1 MRETEEQMSLT
12 YNASASTF
20 TLSTVNSTYQM
31 KVDKYGYLL
40 HLYYGARAEG
50 DLSYLVTYC
59 DRSGM
64 CGCPHDVA
72 DRTYS
77 LDFLPQEFPFQGSGD
92 MRSPLLIVR
101 DADGTFG
108 CDLRYKSHEI
118 REGKYDLP
126 GLPAAYSNGESDH
139 AQTLSLT
146 LADER
151 LGLEVELLYGVLPEL
166 DIVTRAA
173 VVRNVGSG
181 RVTVEKLQSACLDMV
196 AGDFDVITF
205 DGRHAMERRPSRHG
219 VGNGCFSVGS
229 RRGMSS
235 NQYNPVMIL
244 CDQDATETAGRCWS
258 MSFVYSGGFL
268 AEVERDQYEQ
278 TRMQMGLASDLF
290 SYPLEPG
297 EQIVAPE
304 VIMTYSGA
312 GLEKVS
318 HNLHRC
324 IRRHVCR
331 GPWRDSP
338 RPILINSWEACYFS
352 FTGDKLVELAKKAA
366 ELGLDMLVMDDG
378 WFGARNDDHRG
389 LGDWKPN
396 MEKLGGTVADLA
408 RRVNEQ
414 GLGFGIWVEPEM
426 VNEDSDLFRAH
437 PDWALTVPG
446 KDPVLGRDQLVLD
459 LSRADVRDNLF
470 EQLCA
475 VLDQGGID
483 YVKWDY
489 NRSIVDVHSRMASDQ
504 GKVLYDYMLGLY
516 DLLERIRARY
526 PELLI
531 EGCSAG
537 GGRFDA
543 GMLYYAPQIWT
554 SDNTDARNRMEIQYG
569 TTFGYPCSAMGAH
582 VSACPNEITG
592 RTIPLGAR
600 GTVAMGGGAFGYE
613 LDLMELNDRA
623 CELVRTQVKTYRK
636 IEHLVREGLFYRLS
650 DPKDADAAA
659 WEFVSEDGRE
669 ALVCAVITRVDGYG
683 KANYVV
689 PRGLTPGA
697 TYRMVSN
704 GTEFSA
710 DALMDMGMPLTVPA
724 GPYENFMYRFERV
737 D

>member
-1 MRETEEQMSLT
+1 MSLS
-12 YNASASTF
+12 YDASARTF
-20 TLSTVNSTYQM
+20 TISTAASTYQM
-31 KVDKYGYLL
+31 KVDAHGYLL
-40 HLYYGARAEG
+40 HLYYGALATG
-50 DLSYLVTYC
+50 DMSYLVTYA

-77 LDFLPQEFPFQGSGD
+77 LDVLPQEFPFQGAGD
-92 MRSPLLIVR
+92 MRSPLLLVR
-101 DADGTFG
+101 GEDGTFG
-108 CDLRYKSHEI
+108 CDLRYVSHEI
-118 REGKYDLP
+118 RPGKYGLP
-126 GLPAAYSNGESDH
+126 GLPAVY
-139 AQTLSLT
+139 AQDGDDAETLSIT

-151 LGLEVELLYGVLPEL
+151 LGLEVELLYGVMPAY
-166 DIVTRAA
+166 DVITRAA
-173 VVRNVGSG
+173 VVTNRGEG
-181 RVTVEKLQSACLDMV
+181 RVTVEKLQSACLDFV
-196 AGDFDVITF
+196 SGDFDLITF
-205 DGRHAMERRPSRHG
+205 DGRHAMERRPSRRP
-219 VGNGCFSVGS
+219 VMNGSMSVGS

-235 NQYNPVMIL
+235 NQYNPMMVL
-244 CDQDATETAGRCWS
+244 CDRPATETSGRAWS

-268 AEVERDQYEQ
+268 AEAERDQYEQ
-278 TRMQMGLASDLF
+278 TRVQMGLDDDLF

-297 EQIVAPE
+297 EKIVAPE
-304 VIMTYSGA
+304 VIMSFSPA
-312 GLEKVS
+312 GIERIS
-318 HNLHRC
+318 HNLHRV
-324 IRRHVCR
+324 IRERVCR

-338 RPILINSWEACYFS
+338 RPVLINSWEACYFD
-352 FTGDKLVELAKKAA
+352 FTGDKLVALAKKAA
-366 ELGLDMLVMDDG
+366 SLGLDMLVMDDG

-396 MEKLGGTVADLA
+396 MAKLGGSVADLA
-408 RRVNEQ
+408 RRVNEV

-437 PDWALTVPG
+437 PDWALAIPG
-446 KDPVLGRDQLVLD
+446 KAPVLGRDQLVLD

-489 NRSIVDVHSRMASDQ
+489 NRSIVDVHSRVTSDQ

-516 DLLERIRARY
+516 DLLERIVSRY
-526 PELLI
+526 PDLLI

-543 GMLYYAPQIWT
+543 GMLHYTPQIWT
-554 SDNTDARNRMEIQYG
+554 SDNTDARNRLEIQYG
-569 TTFGYPCSAMGAH
+569 TSFGYPCSAVGAH

-600 GTVAMGGGAFGYE
+600 GTVAMAGGAFGYE

-623 CELVRTQVKTYRK
+623 CEIIRTQVATYRK
-636 IEHLVREGLFYRLS
+636 VEHLVREGLFYRLS
-650 DPKDADAAA
+650 DPKDADVAA

-669 ALVCAVITRVDGYG
+669 ALVCAVVTRVDGYG
-683 KANYVV
+683 KAQYVV

-704 GTEFSA
+704 GSEFSA
-710 DALMDMGMPLTVPA
+710 DALMDMGLPLTVPA

>member
-1 MRETEEQMSLT
+1 MPFSYSEATRVL
-12 YNASASTF
+12 
-20 TLSTVNSTYQM
+20 TLSTERTTYQM
-31 KVDKYGYLL
+31 RVDEHGYLL
-40 HLYYGARAEG
+40 HLYYGARTEG
-50 DLSYLVTYC
+50 DMSYLVTYC

-77 LDFLPQEFPFQGSGD
+77 LDVLPQEFPFQGSGD

-101 DADGTFG
+101 GEDGTFG
-108 CDLRYKSHEI
+108 CDLRYRSHEV
-118 REGKYDLP
+118 RPGKYALP
-126 GLPAAYSNGESDH
+126 GLPAAYDEGEDDG
-139 AQTLSLT
+139 AETLSVTLT
-146 LADER
+146 DDR
-151 LGLEVELLYGVLPEL
+151 LGLEVELLFGVMPRY
-166 DIVTRAA
+166 DVITRAA
-173 VVRNVGSG
+173 VVRNRGRA
-181 RVTVEKLQSACLDMV
+181 RVTVEKLQSACLDFV
-196 AGDFDVITF
+196 HGDFDLITF
-205 DGRHAMERRPSRHG
+205 DGRHAMERRPSRRA
-219 VGNGCFSVGS
+219 VENGSLSVGS

-235 NQYNPVMIL
+235 NQYNPMMVL
-244 CDQDATETAGRCWS
+244 CDRDATETSGRAWS
-258 MSFVYSGGFL
+258 MSFVWSGSFL
-268 AEVERDQYEQ
+268 AEAERDQYEQ
-278 TRMQMGLASDLF
+278 TRVQMGLASDLF

-312 GLEKVS
+312 GIERIS

-324 IRRHVCR
+324 IRERVCR
-331 GPWRDSP
+331 GPWRDAA
-338 RPILINSWEACYFS
+338 RPILINSWEACYFD

-389 LGDWKPN
+389 LGDWQPN
-396 MEKLGGTVADLA
+396 MAKLGGTVADLA
-408 RRVNEQ
+408 RRVNEV

-446 KDPVLGRDQLVLD
+446 KEPVLGRDQLVLD
-459 LSRADVRDNLF
+459 LSRPEVRDNLF

-489 NRSIVDVHSRMASDQ
+489 NRSIVDVYSRTASDQ

-516 DLLERIRARY
+516 DLLERVRTRY
-526 PELLI
+526 PDLLI

-543 GMLYYAPQIWT
+543 GMLHYTPQIWT
-554 SDNTDARNRMEIQYG
+554 SDNTDARNRLEIQYG
-569 TTFGYPCSAMGAH
+569 TSFGYPCSAIGAH

-592 RTIPLGAR
+592 RTVPLGAR

-613 LDLMELNDRA
+613 LDLMELNERA
-623 CELVRTQVKTYRK
+623 CELIKSQVRTYRG
-636 IEHLVREGLFYRLS
+636 IEHLVREGLLYRLS

-659 WEFVSEDGRE
+659 WEFVSEDGSE
-669 ALVCAVITRVDGYG
+669 ALVCAVVTRVDGYG

-697 TYRMVSN
+697 TYRMASN
-704 GTEFSA
+704 GTEYSA
-710 DALMDMGMPLTVPA
+710 DALMDMGLPLSVPA
-724 GPYENFMYRFERV
+724 SPYESFMYRFERV

>member
-1 MRETEEQMSLT
+1 MPLSYDAPARLLT
-12 YNASASTF
+12 ISTD
-20 TLSTVNSTYQM
+20 NSTYQM
-31 KVDKYGYLL
+31 KIDEYGYLL

-50 DLSYLVTYC
+50 DLSYLLTYC

-77 LDFLPQEFPFQGSGD
+77 LDVLPQEFPFQGSGD
-92 MRSPLLIVR
+92 MRSPALLVR
-101 DADGTFG
+101 DAEGTFG
-108 CDLRYKSHEI
+108 CDLRYRRHEI
-118 REGKYDLP
+118 RPGKYGLP
-126 GLPAAYSNGESDH
+126 GLPAVYAGEKDD
-139 AQTLSLT
+139 AETLSVT

-151 LGLEVELLYGVLPEL
+151 LGLEVELLYGVLPRL
-166 DIVTRAA
+166 DVITRAA
-173 VVRNVGSG
+173 IVRNNGG
-181 RVTVEKLQSACLDMV
+181 ARVTVEKLQSACLDFV
-196 AGDFDVITF
+196 TGDFDVITF
-205 DGRHAMERRPSRHG
+205 DGRHAMERRPTRRHLQ
-219 VGNGCFSVGS
+219 NGSLSVGS

-235 NQYNPVMIL
+235 NQYNPVMIA
-244 CDQDATETAGRCWS
+244 CDHAATETSGRCWS

-268 AEVERDQYEQ
+268 AEAERDQYDQ
-278 TRMQMGLASDLF
+278 SRIQMGLDDDLF

-297 EQIVAPE
+297 EKIVAPE

-312 GLEKVS
+312 GLERVS

-331 GPWRDSP
+331 GPWRDAP
-338 RPILINSWEACYFS
+338 RPILINSWEACYFD
-352 FTGDKLVELAKKAA
+352 FTGDKLVELAKKAS

-389 LGDWKPN
+389 LGDWQPN
-396 MEKLGGTVADLA
+396 MAKLGGTVADLA
-408 RRVNEQ
+408 RRVNEV

-446 KDPVLGRDQLVLD
+446 KEPVLGRDQLVLD
-459 LSRADVRDNLF
+459 LSRAEVRDNLF

-489 NRSIVDVHSRMASDQ
+489 NRSIVDVYSRTASDQ

-516 DLLERIRARY
+516 DLLERVRSRY

-543 GMLYYAPQIWT
+543 GMLYYTPQIWT
-554 SDNTDARNRMEIQYG
+554 SDNTDARNRLEIQYG
-569 TTFGYPCSAMGAH
+569 TSFGYPCSAMGAH

-592 RTIPLGAR
+592 RTVPLGAR

-623 CELVRTQVKTYRK
+623 CELIRSQVNTYRT
-636 IEHLVREGLFYRLS
+636 IERLVREGLFYRLT
-650 DPKDADAAA
+650 DPKDATVAA
-659 WEFVSEDGRE
+659 WEFVSEDGSE
-669 ALVCAVITRVDGYG
+669 ALVCAVVTRVDGYG
-683 KANYVV
+683 LANYVV

-697 TYRMVSN
+697 SYRMVSN
-704 GTEFSA
+704 GRVYSA
-710 DALMDMGMPLTVPA
+710 DALMDMGLPVSVPA
-724 GPYENFMYRFERV
+724 TPYESFMYRFERV

>member
-1 MRETEEQMSLT
+1 MPLSYDAPERI
-12 YNASASTF
+12 F
-20 TLSTVNSTYQM
+20 TLSTERTTYQM
-31 KVDKYGYLL
+31 RVDEHGYLL
-40 HLYYGARAEG
+40 HLYYGARTSANT
-50 DLSYLVTYC
+50 SYLITYA

-77 LDFLPQEFPFQGSGD
+77 LDILPQEYPFQGEGD
-92 MRSPLLIVR
+92 MRSPLLMVR
-101 DADGTFG
+101 GADGTFG

-118 REGKYDLP
+118 RPGKYGLP
-126 GLPAAYSNGESDH
+126 GLPAVYAEGQKDS
-139 AQTLSLT
+139 AQTLSIT

-151 LGLEVELLYGVLPEL
+151 LGLEVELLYGVMPAY
-166 DIVTRAA
+166 DVITRAA

-181 RVTVEKLQSACLDMV
+181 RITVEKLQSACLDM
-196 AGDFDVITF
+196 
-205 DGRHAMERRPSRHG
+205 ERRPSRHA
-219 VGNGCFSVGS
+219 VGNGSFSVGS

-235 NQYNPVMIL
+235 NQYNPVMVL
-244 CDQDATETAGRCWS
+244 CDGDATETAGRAWS
-258 MSFVYSGGFL
+258 MSFVYSGSFL

-297 EQIVAPE
+297 EKIVAPE

-312 GLEKVS
+312 GLEKIS

-324 IRRHVCR
+324 IRERVCR

-338 RPILINSWEACYFS
+338 RPVLINSWEACYFD
-352 FTGDKLVELAKKAA
+352 FTGDKLVELARKAA
-366 ELGLDMLVMDDG
+366 DLGLDMLVMDDG
-378 WFGARNDDHRG
+378 WFGARCDDHRG

-396 MEKLGGTVADLA
+396 MEKLGGSVADLA
-408 RRVNEQ
+408 RRVNEV

-437 PDWALTVPG
+437 PDWALAIPG
-446 KDPVLGRDQLVLD
+446 KPPVLGRDQLVLD
-459 LSRADVRDNLF
+459 LSRDDVRDNLF

-475 VLDQGGID
+475 VLDQGGIE

-489 NRSIVDVHSRMASDQ
+489 NRSIVDVHSRVATDQ

-516 DLLERIRARY
+516 DLLERVRTRY
-526 PELLI
+526 PDLLI

-543 GMLYYAPQIWT
+543 GMLYYTPQIWT
-554 SDNTDARNRMEIQYG
+554 SDNTDARNRLEIQYG
-569 TTFGYPCSAMGAH
+569 TSFGYPCSAVGAH

-592 RTIPLGAR
+592 RTVPLGAR
-600 GTVAMGGGAFGYE
+600 GTVAMAGGAFGYE

-623 CELVRTQVKTYRK
+623 CEHIRTQVKTYRG

-650 DPKDADAAA
+650 DPKYADVAS
-659 WEFVSEDGRE
+659 WEFVSEDGSE
-669 ALVCAVITRVDGYG
+669 ALVCAVVTRVDGYA

-697 TYRMVSN
+697 TYRMASN
-704 GTEFSA
+704 GLEFSA
-710 DALMDMGMPLTVPA
+710 DALMDMGLPLTVPNS
-724 GPYENFMYRFERV
+724 PYENFMYRFERV
-737 D
+737 E

>member
-1 MRETEEQMSLT
+1 MSLS
-12 YNASASTF
+12 YDASARTF
-20 TLSTVNSTYQM
+20 TISTAASTYQM
-31 KVDKYGYLL
+31 KVDAHGYLL
-40 HLYYGARAEG
+40 HLYYGALATG
-50 DLSYLVTYC
+50 DMSYLVTYA

-77 LDFLPQEFPFQGSGD
+77 LDVLPQEFPFQGAGD
-92 MRSPLLIVR
+92 MRSPLLLVR
-101 DADGTFG
+101 GEDGTFG
-108 CDLRYKSHEI
+108 CDLRYVSHEI
-118 REGKYDLP
+118 RPGKYGLP
-126 GLPAAYSNGESDH
+126 GLPSVY
-139 AQTLSLT
+139 AQDGDDAETLSIT

-151 LGLEVELLYGVLPEL
+151 LGLEVELLYGVMPAY
-166 DIVTRAA
+166 DVITRAA
-173 VVRNVGSG
+173 VVTNRGEG
-181 RVTVEKLQSACLDMV
+181 RVTVEKLQSACLDFV
-196 AGDFDVITF
+196 SGDFDLITF
-205 DGRHAMERRPSRHG
+205 DGRHAMERRPSRRP
-219 VGNGCFSVGS
+219 VMNGSMSVGS

-235 NQYNPVMIL
+235 NQYNPMMVL
-244 CDQDATETAGRCWS
+244 CDRPATETSGRAWS

-268 AEVERDQYEQ
+268 AEAERDQYEQ
-278 TRMQMGLASDLF
+278 TRVQMGLDDDLF

-297 EQIVAPE
+297 EKIVAPE
-304 VIMTYSGA
+304 VIMSFSPA
-312 GLEKVS
+312 GIERIS
-318 HNLHRC
+318 HNLHRV
-324 IRRHVCR
+324 IRERVCR

-338 RPILINSWEACYFS
+338 RPVLINSWEACYFD
-352 FTGDKLVELAKKAA
+352 FTGDKLVALAKKAA
-366 ELGLDMLVMDDG
+366 SLGLDMLVMDDG

-396 MEKLGGTVADLA
+396 MAKLGGSVADLA
-408 RRVNEQ
+408 RRVNEV

-437 PDWALTVPG
+437 PDWALAIPG
-446 KDPVLGRDQLVLD
+446 KAPVLGRDQLVLD

-489 NRSIVDVHSRMASDQ
+489 NRSIVDVHSRVTSDQ

-516 DLLERIRARY
+516 DLLERIVSRY
-526 PELLI
+526 PDLLI

-543 GMLYYAPQIWT
+543 GMLHYTPQIWT
-554 SDNTDARNRMEIQYG
+554 SDNTDARNRLEIQYG
-569 TTFGYPCSAMGAH
+569 TSFGYPCSAVGAH

-600 GTVAMGGGAFGYE
+600 GTVAMAGGAFGYE

-623 CELVRTQVKTYRK
+623 CEIIRTQVATYRK
-636 IEHLVREGLFYRLS
+636 VEHLVREGLFYRLS
-650 DPKDADAAA
+650 DPKDADVAA

-669 ALVCAVITRVDGYG
+669 ALVCAVVTRVDGYG
-683 KANYVV
+683 KAQYVV

-704 GTEFSA
+704 GSEFSA
-710 DALMDMGMPLTVPA
+710 DALMDMGLPLTVPA

>member
-1 MRETEEQMSLT
+1 MSLS
-12 YNASASTF
+12 YDASARTF
-20 TLSTVNSTYQM
+20 TISTAASTYQM
-31 KVDKYGYLL
+31 KVDAHGYLL
-40 HLYYGARAEG
+40 HLYYGALATG
-50 DLSYLVTYC
+50 DMSYLVTYA

-77 LDFLPQEFPFQGSGD
+77 LDVLPQEFPFQGAGD
-92 MRSPLLIVR
+92 MRSPLLLVR
-101 DADGTFG
+101 GEDGTFG
-108 CDLRYKSHEI
+108 CDLRYVSHEI
-118 REGKYDLP
+118 RPGKYGLT
-126 GLPAAYSNGESDH
+126 GLPAVYAEDGDDAE
-139 AQTLSLT
+139 TLSIT

-151 LGLEVELLYGVLPEL
+151 LGLEVELLYGVMPAY
-166 DIVTRAA
+166 DVITRAA
-173 VVRNVGSG
+173 VVTNRGEG
-181 RVTVEKLQSACLDMV
+181 RVTVEKLQSACLDFV
-196 AGDFDVITF
+196 SGDFDLITF
-205 DGRHAMERRPSRHG
+205 DGRHAMERRPSRRP
-219 VGNGCFSVGS
+219 VMNGSMSVGS

-235 NQYNPVMIL
+235 NQYNPMMVL
-244 CDQDATETAGRCWS
+244 CDRPATETSGRAWS

-268 AEVERDQYEQ
+268 AEAERDQYEQ
-278 TRMQMGLASDLF
+278 TRVQMGLDDDLF

-297 EQIVAPE
+297 EKIVAPE
-304 VIMTYSGA
+304 VIMSFSPA
-312 GLEKVS
+312 GIERIS
-318 HNLHRC
+318 HNLHRV
-324 IRRHVCR
+324 IRERVCR

-338 RPILINSWEACYFS
+338 RPVLINSWEACYFD
-352 FTGDKLVELAKKAA
+352 FTGDKLVALAKKAA
-366 ELGLDMLVMDDG
+366 SLGLDMLVMDDG

-396 MEKLGGTVADLA
+396 MAKLGGSVADLA
-408 RRVNEQ
+408 RRVNEV

-437 PDWALTVPG
+437 PDWALAIPG
-446 KDPVLGRDQLVLD
+446 KAPVLGRDQLVLD

-489 NRSIVDVHSRMASDQ
+489 NRSIVDVHSRVTSDQ

-516 DLLERIRARY
+516 DLLERIVSRY
-526 PELLI
+526 PDLLI

-543 GMLYYAPQIWT
+543 GMLHYTPQIWT
-554 SDNTDARNRMEIQYG
+554 SDNTDARNRLEIQYG
-569 TTFGYPCSAMGAH
+569 TSFGYPCSAVGAH

-600 GTVAMGGGAFGYE
+600 GTVAMAGGAFGYE

-623 CELVRTQVKTYRK
+623 CEIIRTQVATYRK
-636 IEHLVREGLFYRLS
+636 VEHLVREGLFYRLC
-650 DPKDADAAA
+650 DPKDADVAA

-669 ALVCAVITRVDGYG
+669 ALVCAVVTRVDGYG
-683 KANYVV
+683 KAQYVV

-704 GTEFSA
+704 GSEFSA
-710 DALMDMGMPLTVPA
+710 DALMDMGLPLTVPA

>member
-1 MRETEEQMSLT
+1 MPLSYDAPARLLT
-12 YNASASTF
+12 ISTD
-20 TLSTVNSTYQM
+20 NSTYQM
-31 KVDKYGYLL
+31 KVDEYGYLL

-50 DLSYLVTYC
+50 DLSYLLTYC

-77 LDFLPQEFPFQGSGD
+77 LDFLPQEYPFQGSGD

-101 DADGTFG
+101 DAEGTFG
-108 CDLRYKSHEI
+108 CDLRYRSHEI
-118 REGKYDLP
+118 RPGKYGLP
-126 GLPAAYSNGESDH
+126 GLPAAYDEGADDD
-139 AQTLSLT
+139 AQTLSVTLT
-146 LADER
+146 DER
-151 LGLEVELLYGVLPEL
+151 LGLEVELLYGVLPHL
-166 DIVTRAA
+166 DVITRAA
-173 VVRNVGSG
+173 VIRNGG
-181 RVTVEKLQSACLDMV
+181 EARVTVEKAQTACLDFV
-196 AGDFDVITF
+196 TGDFDVITF
-205 DGRHAMERRPSRHG
+205 DGRHAMERRPTRRQLK
-219 VGNGCFSVGS
+219 NGALSVGS

-244 CDQDATETAGRCWS
+244 CDRDATETAGRCWS

-268 AEVERDQYEQ
+268 AEAERDQYEQ
-278 TRMQMGLASDLF
+278 ARMQMGLDSDLF

-297 EQIVAPE
+297 EKIVAPE
-304 VIMTYSGA
+304 VIMTYSDA
-312 GLEKVS
+312 GLERIS

-324 IRRHVCR
+324 IRRRVCR
-331 GPWRDSP
+331 GPWRDAP
-338 RPILINSWEACYFS
+338 RPILINSWEACYFD
-352 FTGDKLVELAKKAA
+352 FTGDKLVELARKAA

-389 LGDWKPN
+389 LGDWQPN
-396 MEKLGGTVADLA
+396 MAKLGGTVADLA
-408 RRVNEQ
+408 RRVNEV

-446 KDPVLGRDQLVLD
+446 KEPVLGRDQLVLD

-475 VLDQGGID
+475 VLDQGGIE

-489 NRSIVDVHSRMASDQ
+489 NRSIVDVHSRTASDQ

-516 DLLERIRARY
+516 DLLERVRTRY
-526 PELLI
+526 PDLLI

-543 GMLYYAPQIWT
+543 GMLHYTPQIWT
-554 SDNTDARNRMEIQYG
+554 SDNTDARNRLEIQYG
-569 TTFGYPCSAMGAH
+569 TSFGYPCSAIGAH

-592 RTIPLGAR
+592 RTVPLGAR

-613 LDLMELNDRA
+613 LDLMELNERA
-623 CELVRTQVKTYRK
+623 CELIKSQVRTYRG
-636 IEHLVREGLFYRLS
+636 IEHLVREGLLYRLS

-659 WEFVSEDGRE
+659 WEFVSEDGSE
-669 ALVCAVITRVDGYG
+669 ALVCAVVTRVDGYG

-697 TYRMVSN
+697 TYRMASN
-704 GTEFSA
+704 GTEYSA
-710 DALMDMGMPLTVPA
+710 DALMDMGLPLSVPA
-724 GPYENFMYRFERV
+724 SPYESFMYRFERV

>member
-1 MRETEEQMSLT
+1 MPFSYSEATRV
-12 YNASASTF
+12 F
-20 TLSTVNSTYQM
+20 TLSTERTTYQM
-31 KVDKYGYLL
+31 RVDEHGYLL
-40 HLYYGARAEG
+40 HLYYGARTEG
-50 DLSYLVTYC
+50 DMSYLVTYC

-77 LDFLPQEFPFQGSGD
+77 LDVLPQEFPFQGSGD

-101 DADGTFG
+101 GEDGTFG
-108 CDLRYKSHEI
+108 CDLRYRSHEV
-118 REGKYDLP
+118 RPGKYALP
-126 GLPAAYSNGESDH
+126 GLPAAYDEGEDDG
-139 AQTLSLT
+139 AETLSVM
-146 LADER
+146 LADDR
-151 LGLEVELLYGVLPEL
+151 LGLEVELLFGVMPRY
-166 DIVTRAA
+166 DVITRAA
-173 VVRNVGSG
+173 VVRNCGRA
-181 RVTVEKLQSACLDMV
+181 RVTVEKLQSACLDFV
-196 AGDFDVITF
+196 HGDFDLITF
-205 DGRHAMERRPSRHG
+205 DGRHAMERRPSRRA
-219 VGNGCFSVGS
+219 VENGSLSVGS

-235 NQYNPVMIL
+235 NQYNPMMVL
-244 CDQDATETAGRCWS
+244 CDRDATETSGRAWS
-258 MSFVYSGGFL
+258 MSFVWSGSFL
-268 AEVERDQYEQ
+268 AEAERDQYEQ
-278 TRMQMGLASDLF
+278 TRVQMGLASDLF

-312 GLEKVS
+312 GIERIS

-324 IRRHVCR
+324 IRERVCR
-331 GPWRDSP
+331 GPWRDAA
-338 RPILINSWEACYFS
+338 RPILINSWEACYFD

-378 WFGARNDDHRG
+378 WFGSRSDDHRG
-389 LGDWKPN
+389 LGDWRPN
-396 MEKLGGTVADLA
+396 MAKLGGTVADLA
-408 RRVNEQ
+408 RRVNEV

-446 KDPVLGRDQLVLD
+446 KEPVLGRDQLVLD

-475 VLDQGGID
+475 VLDQGGIE

-489 NRSIVDVHSRMASDQ
+489 NRSIVDVHSRTASDQ

-516 DLLERIRARY
+516 DLLERVRTRY
-526 PELLI
+526 PDLLI

-543 GMLYYAPQIWT
+543 GMLHYTPQIWT
-554 SDNTDARNRMEIQYG
+554 SDNTDARNRLEIQYG
-569 TTFGYPCSAMGAH
+569 TSFGYPCSAIGAH

-592 RTIPLGAR
+592 RTVPLGAR

-613 LDLMELNDRA
+613 LDLMELNERA
-623 CELVRTQVKTYRK
+623 CELIKSQVRTYRG
-636 IEHLVREGLFYRLS
+636 IEHLVREGLLYRLS

-659 WEFVSEDGRE
+659 WEFVSEDGSE
-669 ALVCAVITRVDGYG
+669 ALVCAVVTRVDGYG

-697 TYRMVSN
+697 TYRMASN
-704 GTEFSA
+704 GTEYSA
-710 DALMDMGMPLTVPA
+710 DALMDMGLPLSVPA
-724 GPYENFMYRFERV
+724 SPYESFMYRFERV

>member
-1 MRETEEQMSLT
+1 MSLL
-12 YNASASTF
+12 YDASAGTF
-20 TLSTVNSTYQM
+20 TLSTDHTTYQM
-31 KVDKYGYLL
+31 KVDEHGYLL
-40 HLYYGARAEG
+40 HLYYGARAAGE
-50 DLSYLVTYC
+50 LSYLITYA

-77 LDFLPQEFPFQGSGD
+77 LDVLPQEYAFQGEGD

-101 DADGTFG
+101 GADGTFG
-108 CDLRYKSHEI
+108 CDLRYRSHEI
-118 REGKYDLP
+118 RDGKYSLP
-126 GLPAAYSNGESDH
+126 GLPAAYANGDGDG
-139 AQTLSLT
+139 AQTLSVT
-146 LADER
+146 LADPR
-151 LGLEVELLYGVLPEL
+151 LGLEVELLYGVLPGL
-166 DIVTRAA
+166 DVITRAA
-173 VVRNVGSG
+173 IIRNCGQG
-181 RVTVEKLQSACLDMV
+181 RLTVEKAQTACLDFV
-196 AGDFDVITF
+196 TGDFDVITF
-205 DGRHAMERRPSRHG
+205 DGRHAMERRPSRHA
-219 VGNGCFSVGS
+219 VGNGSFSVGS

-235 NQYNPVMIL
+235 NQYNPLMIL
-244 CDQDATETAGRCWS
+244 CDRDATETSGRAWS
-258 MSFVYSGGFL
+258 MSFVYSGGWR

-278 TRMQMGLASDLF
+278 TRMQMGLDSDLF

-297 EQIVAPE
+297 EQLVAPE
-304 VIMTYSGA
+304 VLMTYSGA
-312 GLEKVS
+312 GLERVS

-324 IRRHVCR
+324 IRRNVCR
-331 GPWRDSP
+331 GPWRDAP
-338 RPILINSWEACYFS
+338 RPVLINSWEACYFD
-352 FTGDKLVELAKKAA
+352 FTGDKLVELARRAA
-366 ELGLDMLVMDDG
+366 DLGLDMLVMDDG

-389 LGDWKPN
+389 LGDWRPN
-396 MEKLGGTVADLA
+396 MAKLGGTVADLA
-408 RRVNEQ
+408 RRVNEV

-426 VNEDSDLFRAH
+426 VNEDSDLFRTH

-489 NRSIVDVHSRMASDQ
+489 NRSIVDVHSRMATDQ
-504 GKVLYDYMLGLY
+504 GKVLYDYMIGLY
-516 DLLERIRARY
+516 DLLERIVTRY
-526 PELLI
+526 PDLLI

-543 GMLYYAPQIWT
+543 GMLYYTPQIWT
-554 SDNTDARNRMEIQYG
+554 SDNTDARNRLEIQYG
-569 TTFGYPCSAMGAH
+569 TSFGYPCSAMGAH

-623 CELVRTQVKTYRK
+623 CEIIRTQVKTYRR

-650 DPKDADAAA
+650 DPKTADVAS

-669 ALVCAVITRVDGYG
+669 ALVCAVVTRVDGYA
-683 KANYVV
+683 KPNYVV

-704 GTEFSA
+704 GHEFSA
-710 DALMDMGMPLTVPA
+710 DALMDMGLPLTVPNS
-724 GPYENFMYRFERV
+724 PYENFMYRFERV

>member
-1 MRETEEQMSLT
+1 MSVQ
-12 YNASASTF
+12 YDASARTF
-20 TLSTVNSTYQM
+20 TIHTAASTYQM
-31 KVDKYGYLL
+31 KVDQYGYLL

-50 DLSYLVTYC
+50 DLSYLITYA

-77 LDFLPQEFPFQGSGD
+77 LDVLPQEYAFQGTGD
-92 MRSPLLIVR
+92 MRSPLLMVR
-101 DADGTFG
+101 AADGTFG
-108 CDLRYKSHEI
+108 CDLRYVGHEI
-118 REGKYDLP
+118 RPGKYGLP
-126 GLPAAYSNGESDH
+126 GLPAAYSEEEADGAE
-139 AQTLSLT
+139 TLLVT
-146 LADER
+146 LADPR
-151 LGLEVELLYGVLPEL
+151 LGLEVELLYGVLPKV
-166 DIVTRAA
+166 DVITRAA
-173 VVRNVGSG
+173 VIRNNGTG
-181 RVTVEKLQSACLDMV
+181 RVTVEKAQTACLDFV
-196 AGDFDVITF
+196 SGDFDVITF
-205 DGRHAMERRPSRHG
+205 DGRHAMERRPSRRP
-219 VGNGCFSVGS
+219 VTNGSFSVGS

-244 CDQDATETAGRCWS
+244 CDHGATETAGRCWS
-258 MSFVYSGGFL
+258 MSFVYSGSFL

-297 EQIVAPE
+297 EKIVAPE
-304 VIMTYSGA
+304 VLMTYSGA

-324 IRRHVCR
+324 IRRNVCR

-338 RPILINSWEACYFS
+338 RPVLINSWEACYFD
-352 FTGDKLVELAKKAA
+352 FTGDKLVELAKRAA
-366 ELGLDMLVMDDG
+366 DLGLDMLVMDDG

-396 MEKLGGTVADLA
+396 MAKLGGTVADLA
-408 RRVNEQ
+408 RRVNEV

-446 KDPVLGRDQLVLD
+446 KEPVLGRDQLVLD
-459 LSRADVRDNLF
+459 LSRPEVRDNLF

-489 NRSIVDVHSRMASDQ
+489 NRSIVDVHSRTASDQ

-516 DLLERIRARY
+516 DLLERIVSRY
-526 PELLI
+526 PDLLI

-543 GMLYYAPQIWT
+543 GMLYYTPQIWT

-569 TTFGYPCSAMGAH
+569 TSFGYPCSAVGAH

-600 GTVAMGGGAFGYE
+600 GTVAMAGGAFGYE

-623 CELVRTQVKTYRK
+623 CEIIRTQVKTYRQ
-636 IEHLVREGLFYRLS
+636 IEHLVREGLLYRLS
-650 DPKDADAAA
+650 DPKDADVSA

-669 ALVCAVITRVDGYG
+669 ALVCAVVTRVDGYG

-697 TYRMVSN
+697 RYRMVSN
-704 GTEFSA
+704 GTVYSA
-710 DALMDMGMPLTVPA
+710 DALMDMGLPLTVPA

>member
-1 MRETEEQMSLT
+1 MI
-12 YNASASTF
+12 YDASARTF
-20 TLSTVNSTYQM
+20 SLHTARSTYQM
-31 KVDKYGYLL
+31 KVDQYGYLL

-50 DLSYLVTYC
+50 DLSYLVTYA

-77 LDFLPQEFPFQGSGD
+77 LDVLPQEYAFQGTGD
-92 MRSPLLIVR
+92 MRSPLLMVR
-101 DADGTFG
+101 GADGTFG
-108 CDLRYKSHEI
+108 CDLRYVGHEV
-118 REGKYDLP
+118 RPGKYGLP
-126 GLPAAYSNGESDH
+126 GLPAAYADGEADG
-139 AQTLSLT
+139 AETLSIT
-146 LADER
+146 LADQR
-151 LGLEVELLYGVLPEL
+151 LGLEVELLYGILPQV
-166 DIVTRAA
+166 DVITRAA
-173 VVRNVGSG
+173 VIRNNGTG
-181 RVTVEKLQSACLDMV
+181 RVTVEKAQTACLDFV
-196 AGDFDVITF
+196 SGDFDVITF
-205 DGRHAMERRPSRHG
+205 DGRHAMERRPSRRP
-219 VGNGCFSVGS
+219 VTNGSFSVGS

-244 CDQDATETAGRCWS
+244 CDHDATETAGRCWS
-258 MSFVYSGGFL
+258 MSFVYSGSFL

-297 EQIVAPE
+297 EKIVAPE

-312 GLEKVS
+312 GLERVS

-324 IRRHVCR
+324 IRERVCR

-338 RPILINSWEACYFS
+338 RPILINSWEACYFD
-352 FTGDKLVELAKKAA
+352 FTGDKLVALAEKAA
-366 ELGLDMLVMDDG
+366 SLGLDMLVMDDG

-396 MEKLGGTVADLA
+396 MEKLGGSVADLA
-408 RRVNEQ
+408 RRVNEV

-437 PDWALTVPG
+437 PDWALSIPG
-446 KDPVLGRDQLVLD
+446 KAPVLGRDQLVLD
-459 LSRADVRDNLF
+459 LSRAEVRDNLF

-475 VLDQGGID
+475 VLDQGGIE

-489 NRSIVDVHSRMASDQ
+489 NRSIVDVHSRVATDQ
-504 GKVLYDYMLGLY
+504 GKVLYDYMIGLY
-516 DLLERIRARY
+516 DLLERVRTRY

-543 GMLYYAPQIWT
+543 GMLYYTPQIWT
-554 SDNTDARNRMEIQYG
+554 SDNTDARNRLEIQYG
-569 TTFGYPCSAMGAH
+569 TSFGYPCSAVGAH

-592 RTIPLGAR
+592 RTVPLGAR
-600 GTVAMGGGAFGYE
+600 GTVAMAGGAFGYE
-613 LDLMELNDRA
+613 LDLMELNERA
-623 CELVRTQVKTYRK
+623 CEHIRTQVKTYRG
-636 IEHLVREGLFYRLS
+636 IEHLVREGLFYRLT
-650 DPKDADAAA
+650 DPKYADVAA
-659 WEFVSEDGRE
+659 WEFVSEDGSE
-669 ALVCAVITRVDGYG
+669 ALVCAVVTRVDGYA

-704 GTEFSA
+704 GTEFPA
-710 DALMDMGMPLTVPA
+710 DALMDMGLPLTVPNS
-724 GPYENFMYRFERV
+724 PYENFMYRFERV
-737 D
+737 S

>member
-1 MRETEEQMSLT
+1 MSVQ
-12 YNASASTF
+12 YDASARTF
-20 TLSTVNSTYQM
+20 TIHTAASTYQM
-31 KVDKYGYLL
+31 KVDQYGYLL

-50 DLSYLVTYC
+50 DLSYLITYA

-77 LDFLPQEFPFQGSGD
+77 LDVLPQEYAFQGTGD
-92 MRSPLLIVR
+92 MRSPLLMVR
-101 DADGTFG
+101 GADGTFG
-108 CDLRYKSHEI
+108 CDLRYVGHEI
-118 REGKYDLP
+118 RPGKYGLP
-126 GLPAAYSNGESDH
+126 GLPAAYSEDEADGAE
-139 AQTLSLT
+139 TLSIT
-146 LADER
+146 LADPR
-151 LGLEVELLYGVLPEL
+151 LGLEVELLYGVLPKV
-166 DIVTRAA
+166 DVITRAA
-173 VVRNVGSG
+173 VIRNNGTG
-181 RVTVEKLQSACLDMV
+181 RVTVEKAQTACLDFV
-196 AGDFDVITF
+196 SGDFDVITF
-205 DGRHAMERRPSRHG
+205 DGRHAMERRPSRRP
-219 VGNGCFSVGS
+219 VTNGSFSVGS

-244 CDQDATETAGRCWS
+244 CDHNATETAGRCWS
-258 MSFVYSGGFL
+258 MSFVYSGSFL

-297 EQIVAPE
+297 EKIVAPE
-304 VIMTYSGA
+304 VLMTYSGA

-324 IRRHVCR
+324 IRRNVCR

-338 RPILINSWEACYFS
+338 RPVLINSWEACYFD
-352 FTGDKLVELAKKAA
+352 FTGDKLVELAKRAA
-366 ELGLDMLVMDDG
+366 DLGLDMLVMDDG

-396 MEKLGGTVADLA
+396 MAKLGGTVADLA
-408 RRVNEQ
+408 HRVNEV

-437 PDWALTVPG
+437 PDWALSVPG
-446 KDPVLGRDQLVLD
+446 KEPVLGRDQLVLD
-459 LSRADVRDNLF
+459 LSRPEVRDNLF

-489 NRSIVDVHSRMASDQ
+489 NRSIVDVHSRTASDQ

-516 DLLERIRARY
+516 DLLERIVSRY
-526 PELLI
+526 PDLLI

-543 GMLYYAPQIWT
+543 GMLYYTPQIWT

-569 TTFGYPCSAMGAH
+569 TSFGYPCSAVGAH

-600 GTVAMGGGAFGYE
+600 GTVAMAGGAFGYE

-623 CELVRTQVKTYRK
+623 CEIIRTQVKTYRQV
-636 IEHLVREGLFYRLS
+636 EHLVREGLLYRLS
-650 DPKDADAAA
+650 DPKDADVSA
-659 WEFVSEDGRE
+659 WEFVSEDGSE
-669 ALVCAVITRVDGYG
+669 ALVCAVVTRVDGYG

-697 TYRMVSN
+697 RYRMVSN
-704 GTEFSA
+704 GTVFSA
-710 DALMDMGMPLTVPA
+710 DALMDMGLPLTVPA
-724 GPYENFMYRFERV
+724 GPYENFMYRLERV

>member
-1 MRETEEQMSLT
+1 MSLT
-12 YNASASTF
+12 YHASAGIF
-20 TLSTVNSTYQM
+20 TLSTERTTYQM
-31 KVDKYGYLL
+31 RVDEHGYLL
-40 HLYYGARAEG
+40 HLYYGARTSG
-50 DLSYLVTYC
+50 DMSYLVTYA

-72 DRTYS
+72 DRTFS
-77 LDFLPQEFPFQGSGD
+77 LDVLPQEYPFQGEGD
-92 MRSPLLIVR
+92 MRSPLLMVR
-101 DADGTFG
+101 GADGTFG
-108 CDLRYKSHEI
+108 CDLRFRSYEI
-118 REGKYDLP
+118 REGKYGLP
-126 GLPAAYSNGESDH
+126 GLPAAYAERGDG
-139 AQTLSLT
+139 AQTLSII
-146 LADER
+146 LADDR
-151 LGLEVELLYGVLPEL
+151 LGLEVELLYGVLPAC
-166 DIVTRAA
+166 DVITRAA
-173 VVRNVGSG
+173 VIRNAGEG
-181 RVTVEKLQSACLDMV
+181 RITVEKAQSACLDFV
-196 AGDFDVITF
+196 TGDFDVITF
-205 DGRHAMERRPSRHG
+205 DGRHAMERRPSRHA
-219 VGNGCFSVGS
+219 VGNGSFSVGS

-235 NQYNPVMIL
+235 NQYNPVMVL
-244 CDQDATETAGRCWS
+244 CDGDATETSGRAWS
-258 MSFVYSGGFL
+258 MSFVYSGSFL

-297 EQIVAPE
+297 EKIVAPE

-312 GLEKVS
+312 GIERIS

-324 IRRHVCR
+324 IRERVCR

-338 RPILINSWEACYFS
+338 RPVLINSWEACYFD

-366 ELGLDMLVMDDG
+366 DLGLDMLVMDDG

-396 MEKLGGTVADLA
+396 MEKLGGSVADLA
-408 RRVNEQ
+408 RRVNEV

-437 PDWALTVPG
+437 PDWALAIPG
-446 KDPVLGRDQLVLD
+446 KPPVLGRDQLVLD
-459 LSRADVRDNLF
+459 LSRSDVRDNLF

-475 VLDQGGID
+475 VLDQGGIE

-489 NRSIVDVHSRMASDQ
+489 NRSIVDVHSRVATDQ

-516 DLLERIRARY
+516 DLLERVRTRY
-526 PELLI
+526 PDLLI

-543 GMLYYAPQIWT
+543 GMLYYTPQIWT
-554 SDNTDARNRMEIQYG
+554 SDNTDARNRLEIQYG
-569 TTFGYPCSAMGAH
+569 TSFGYPCSAVGAH

-592 RTIPLGAR
+592 RTVPLGAR
-600 GTVAMGGGAFGYE
+600 GTVAMAGGAFGYE
-613 LDLMELNDRA
+613 LDLMELNERA
-623 CELVRTQVKTYRK
+623 CEHVRTQVKTYRG
-636 IEHLVREGLFYRLS
+636 IEHLVRDGLFYRLS
-650 DPKDADAAA
+650 DPKYADVAA
-659 WEFVSEDGRE
+659 WEFVSEDGSE
-669 ALVCAVITRVDGYG
+669 ALVCAVVTRVDGYA

-704 GTEFSA
+704 GSEFSA
-710 DALMDMGMPLTVPA
+710 DALMDMGLPLTVPNS
-724 GPYENFMYRFERV
+724 PYENFMYRFERV

>member
-1 MRETEEQMSLT
+1 MPLSYDAPKRI
-12 YNASASTF
+12 F
-20 TLSTVNSTYQM
+20 TLSTERTTYQM
-31 KVDKYGYLL
+31 RVDEHGYLL
-40 HLYYGARAEG
+40 HLYYGALTSG
-50 DLSYLVTYC
+50 DLSYLVTYA

-72 DRTYS
+72 DRTFS
-77 LDFLPQEFPFQGSGD
+77 LDVLPQEYPFQGEGD
-92 MRSPLLIVR
+92 MRSPLLMVR
-101 DADGTFG
+101 GADGTFG
-108 CDLRYKSHEI
+108 CDLRFRSYEI
-118 REGKYDLP
+118 REGKYGLP
-126 GLPAAYSNGESDH
+126 GLPAAYAEKGDG
-139 AQTLSLT
+139 AQTLSIT

-151 LGLEVELLYGVLPEL
+151 LGLEAELLYGVLPAC
-166 DIVTRAA
+166 DVITRAA
-173 VVRNVGSG
+173 VIRNAGEG
-181 RVTVEKLQSACLDMV
+181 RITVEKAQTACLDFV
-196 AGDFDVITF
+196 TGDFDVITF
-205 DGRHAMERRPSRHG
+205 DGRHAMERRPSRHA
-219 VGNGCFSVGS
+219 VGNGSFSVGS

-235 NQYNPVMIL
+235 NQYNPVMVL
-244 CDQDATETAGRCWS
+244 CDGDATETSGRAWS
-258 MSFVYSGGFL
+258 MSFVYSGSFL

-297 EQIVAPE
+297 EKIVAPE

-312 GLEKVS
+312 GLERVS

-324 IRRHVCR
+324 IRERVCR

-338 RPILINSWEACYFS
+338 RPILINSWEACYFD
-352 FTGDKLVELAKKAA
+352 FTGDKLVALAEKAA
-366 ELGLDMLVMDDG
+366 DLGLDMLVMDDG

-396 MEKLGGTVADLA
+396 MEKLGGSVADLA
-408 RRVNEQ
+408 RRVNEV

-437 PDWALTVPG
+437 PDWALAIPG
-446 KDPVLGRDQLVLD
+446 KAPVLGRDQLVLD

-489 NRSIVDVHSRMASDQ
+489 NRSIVDVHSRVATDQ
-504 GKVLYDYMLGLY
+504 GKVLYDYMIGLY
-516 DLLERIRARY
+516 DLLERVRTRY

-543 GMLYYAPQIWT
+543 GMLYYTPQIWT
-554 SDNTDARNRMEIQYG
+554 SDNTDARNRLEIQYG
-569 TTFGYPCSAMGAH
+569 TSFCYPCSAVGAH

-592 RTIPLGAR
+592 RTVPLGAR
-600 GTVAMGGGAFGYE
+600 GTVAMAGGAFGYE
-613 LDLMELNDRA
+613 LDLMELNERA
-623 CELVRTQVKTYRK
+623 CEHIRTQVKTYRG
-636 IEHLVREGLFYRLS
+636 IEHLVREGLFYRLT
-650 DPKDADAAA
+650 DPKYADVAA
-659 WEFVSEDGRE
+659 WEFVSEDGSE
-669 ALVCAVITRVDGYG
+669 ALVCAVVTRVDGYA

-704 GTEFSA
+704 GSEFSA
-710 DALMDMGMPLTVPA
+710 DALMDMGLPLTVPNS
-724 GPYENFMYRFERV
+724 PYENFMYRFERV
-737 D
+737 S

>member
-1 MRETEEQMSLT
+1 MSLT

-40 HLYYGARAEG
+40 HLYYGARTEG

-126 GLPAAYSNGESDH
+126 GLPASYSNGESDH

-219 VGNGCFSVGS
+219 VGNGSFSVGS

-244 CDQDATETAGRCWS
+244 CDRDATETAGRCWS

-312 GLEKVS
+312 GLERVS

-338 RPILINSWEACYFS
+338 RPILINSWEACYFD

-389 LGDWKPN
+389 LGDWHPN

-459 LSRADVRDNLF
+459 LSREDVRDNLF

-516 DLLERIRARY
+516 DLLERIRMRY

-543 GMLYYAPQIWT
+543 GMLYYTPQIWT

-623 CELVRTQVKTYRK
+623 CELVKTQVKTYRK

>member
-1 MRETEEQMSLT
+1 MSLT
-12 YNASASTF
+12 YNASTSTF
-20 TLSTVNSTYQM
+20 TLSTVSSTYQM

-50 DLSYLVTYC
+50 DMSYLVTYC

-77 LDFLPQEFPFQGSGD
+77 LDVLPQEFPFQGSGD

-101 DADGTFG
+101 GDDGTFG

-126 GLPAAYSNGESDH
+126 GLPAAYSNGESDN
-139 AQTLSLT
+139 AQTLSIT

-173 VVRNVGSG
+173 VVRNNGSG

-219 VGNGCFSVGS
+219 VGNGSFSVGS

-244 CDQDATETAGRCWS
+244 CDHDATETAGRCWS

-312 GLEKVS
+312 GLERVS

-338 RPILINSWEACYFS
+338 RPVLINSWEACYFD

-389 LGDWKPN
+389 LGDWQPN

-459 LSRADVRDNLF
+459 LSRKDVRDNLF

-504 GKVLYDYMLGLY
+504 GKVMYDYMIGLY
-516 DLLERIRARY
+516 DLLERIRSRY

-543 GMLYYAPQIWT
+543 GMLYYTPQIWT

-623 CELVRTQVKTYRK
+623 CELVKTQVKTYRK

>member
-1 MRETEEQMSLT
+1 MPLSYDAPARLFTI
-12 YNASASTF
+12 STD
-20 TLSTVNSTYQM
+20 NSTYQM
-31 KVDKYGYLL
+31 KVDEYGYLL

-50 DLSYLVTYC
+50 DLSYLLTYC

-77 LDFLPQEFPFQGSGD
+77 LDFLPQEYPFQGSGD
-92 MRSPLLIVR
+92 MRSPMLLVR
-101 DADGTFG
+101 DAEGTFG
-108 CDLRYKSHEI
+108 CDLRYKCHEI
-118 REGKYDLP
+118 RPGKYDLP
-126 GLPAAYSNGESDH
+126 GLPAVYAGEKDD
-139 AQTLSLT
+139 AETLSVT

-151 LGLEVELLYGVLPEL
+151 LGLEVELLYGVLPKL
-166 DIVTRAA
+166 DVITRAA
-173 VVRNVGSG
+173 IVRNNGSA
-181 RVTVEKLQSACLDMV
+181 RVTVEKLQSSCLDFV
-196 AGDFDVITF
+196 TGDFDIITF
-205 DGRHAMERRPSRHG
+205 DGRHAMERRPTRRHLQ
-219 VGNGCFSVGS
+219 NGSLSVGS

-235 NQYNPVMIL
+235 NQYNPVMIA
-244 CDQDATETAGRCWS
+244 CDHAATETSGRCWS

-268 AEVERDQYEQ
+268 AEAERDQYDQ
-278 TRMQMGLASDLF
+278 SRIQMGLDDDLF

-297 EQIVAPE
+297 EKIVAPE

-312 GLEKVS
+312 GLERIS

-324 IRRHVCR
+324 IRRNVCR
-331 GPWRDSP
+331 GPWRDVP
-338 RPILINSWEACYFS
+338 RPILINSWEACYFD
-352 FTGDKLVELAKKAA
+352 FTGDKLVELAKKAS

-389 LGDWKPN
+389 LGDWQPN
-396 MEKLGGTVADLA
+396 MAKLGGTVADLA
-408 RRVNEQ
+408 RRVNEV

-459 LSRADVRDNLF
+459 LSRAEVRDNLF

-475 VLDQGGID
+475 VLVQGGID

-489 NRSIVDVHSRMASDQ
+489 NRSIVDVYSRTASDQ

-516 DLLERIRARY
+516 DLLERVRSRY

-543 GMLYYAPQIWT
+543 GMLYYTPQIWT
-554 SDNTDARNRMEIQYG
+554 SDNTDARNRLEIQYG
-569 TTFGYPCSAMGAH
+569 TSFGYPCSAMGAH

-592 RTIPLGAR
+592 RTVPLGAR

-623 CELVRTQVKTYRK
+623 CELIRSQVKTYRT

-650 DPKDADAAA
+650 DPKDATVAA
-659 WEFVSEDGRE
+659 WEFVSEDGSE
-669 ALVCAVITRVDGYG
+669 ALVCAVVTRVDGYG
-683 KANYVV
+683 LASYVV

-697 TYRMVSN
+697 SYRMVSN
-704 GTEFSA
+704 GRVYSA
-710 DALMDMGMPLTVPA
+710 DALMDMGLPVSVPA
-724 GPYENFMYRFERV
+724 TPYESFMYRFERV

>member
-1 MRETEEQMSLT
+1 MPLSYDAPERI
-12 YNASASTF
+12 F
-20 TLSTVNSTYQM
+20 TLSTERTTYQM
-31 KVDKYGYLL
+31 RVDEHGYLL
-40 HLYYGARAEG
+40 HLYYGAKTSANT
-50 DLSYLVTYC
+50 SYLITYA

-77 LDFLPQEFPFQGSGD
+77 LDVLPQEYPFQGAGD
-92 MRSPLLIVR
+92 MRSPLLMVR
-101 DADGTFG
+101 GADGTFG
-108 CDLRYKSHEI
+108 CDLRYKSHEL
-118 REGKYDLP
+118 RDGKYGLP
-126 GLPAAYSNGESDH
+126 GLPAVYDEGEKDG
-139 AQTLSLT
+139 AQTLSIT

-151 LGLEVELLYGVLPEL
+151 IGLEVELLYGVMPAC
-166 DIVTRAA
+166 DVITRAA
-173 VVRNVGSG
+173 VIRNVGEG
-181 RVTVEKLQSACLDMV
+181 RLTVEKAQTACLDFV
-196 AGDFDVITF
+196 TGDFDVITF
-205 DGRHAMERRPSRHG
+205 DGRHAMERRPSRHA
-219 VGNGCFSVGS
+219 VGNGSFSVGS

-235 NQYNPVMIL
+235 NQYNPVMVL
-244 CDQDATETAGRCWS
+244 CDHAATETSGRAWS
-258 MSFVYSGGFL
+258 MSFVYSGSFL

-297 EQIVAPE
+297 EQLVAPE
-304 VIMTYSGA
+304 VIMTYSEA
-312 GLEKVS
+312 GLEKIS

-324 IRRHVCR
+324 IRERVCR
-331 GPWRDSP
+331 GPWRDFP
-338 RPILINSWEACYFS
+338 RPVLINSWEACYFD

-366 ELGLDMLVMDDG
+366 DLGLDMLVMDDG

-396 MEKLGGTVADLA
+396 MEKLGGSVADLA
-408 RRVNEQ
+408 RRVNEV

-426 VNEDSDLFRAH
+426 VNEDSDLFREH
-437 PDWALTVPG
+437 PDWALAIPG
-446 KDPVLGRDQLVLD
+446 KAPVLGRDQLVLD

-475 VLDQGGID
+475 VLDQGGIE

-489 NRSIVDVHSRMASDQ
+489 NRSIVDVHSRVATDQ
-504 GKVLYDYMLGLY
+504 GKVLYDYMIGLY
-516 DLLERIRARY
+516 DLLERVRTRY

-543 GMLYYAPQIWT
+543 GMLYYTPQIWT
-554 SDNTDARNRMEIQYG
+554 SDNTDARNRLEIQYG
-569 TTFGYPCSAMGAH
+569 TSFGYPCSAVGAH

-592 RTIPLGAR
+592 RTVPLGAR
-600 GTVAMGGGAFGYE
+600 GTVAMAGGAFGYE
-613 LDLMELNDRA
+613 LDLMDLPDRA
-623 CELVRTQVKTYRK
+623 CEIIRTQVKTYRD
-636 IEHLVREGLFYRLS
+636 IEHLVRKGLFYRLS
-650 DPKDADAAA
+650 APKYSDVAA
-659 WEFVSEDGRE
+659 WEFVSEDGSE
-669 ALVCAVITRVDGYG
+669 ALVCAVVTRVDGYA

-704 GTEFSA
+704 GLEFSA
-710 DALMDMGMPLTVPA
+710 DALMDMGLPLTVPNS
-724 GPYENFMYRFERV
+724 PYENFMYRFERV